1 MMADR
6 LPAETPSGVAGIR
19 RKEVALMDYSNG
31 EWRRTYY
38 IYLYDP
44 KSIDTPESVRTK
56 DSYVQEDIA
65 RLEEALA
72 TLKQYRLEL
81 MERYRYLS
89 ETPVS
94 TELVLRRDRGYRS
107 AYVTYKLLLC
117 KSYPDGTEH
126 IEQISSHPGKNVS
139 KPYPSTTPTANPTP
153 AFLTGW
159 TLRKLNGKSEKQKA
173 PQFRS

>member
-1 MMADR
+1 MQD
-6 LPAETPSGVAGIR
+6 
-19 RKEVALMDYSNG
+19 
-31 EWRRTYY
+31 
-38 IYLYDP
+38 
-44 KSIDTPESVRTK
+44 
-56 DSYVQEDIA
+56 DIA

-89 ETPVS
+89 ETPAS

-126 IEQISSHPGKNVS
+126 IKQISSHPGKE
-139 KPYPSTTPTANPTP
+139 
-153 AFLTGW
+153 
-159 TLRKLNGKSEKQKA
+159 RKQAISEYNAYCKSHPGLPHRMDIEKAKWEK
-173 PQFRS
+173 

>member
-31 EWRRTYY
+31 ERRRTYY
-38 IYLYDP
+38 IYLCDP
-44 KSIDTPESVRTK
+44 NSIATPEYVRTK

-89 ETPVS
+89 ETPAS
-94 TELVLRRDRGYRS
+94 AELVLRRERGYRS

-126 IEQISSHPGKNVS
+126 IEQISSHPGKE
-139 KPYPSTTPTANPTP
+139 
-153 AFLTGW
+153 
-159 TLRKLNGKSEKQKA
+159 RKQAISEYNAYCKSHPGLPHRMDIEKAKWEK
-173 PQFRS
+173 

>member
-1 MMADR
+1 
-6 LPAETPSGVAGIR
+6 
-19 RKEVALMDYSNG
+19 MDYSNG

-38 IYLYDP
+38 IYLCDP
-44 KSIDTPESVRTK
+44 KSINTPEYVRTK
-56 DSYVQEDIA
+56 DSYVQDDIA
-65 RLEEALA
+65 RLEEALDI
-72 TLKQYRLEL
+72 LKQYRLDL

-89 ETPVS
+89 ETPAS
-94 TELVLRRDRGYRS
+94 TELVLRRTAQS
-107 AYVTYKLLLC
+107 TSS
-117 KSYPDGTEH
+117 KSVP
-126 IEQISSHPGKNVS
+126 IQGKNVS